1 MTIPPRWEAVLAAA
15 ADGLLRHRLRAALSV
30 TGIVVGIASVVAM
43 MAIVDGARAD
53 ALRRLEHL
61 GVDTIIVR
69 HLDDVRFG
77 PGAVQ
82 RGLNLAD
89 LDRLTRLTP
98 GVEASAAL
106 VERTLPVTT
115 RRTSQRRAV
124 LGVTADFFKVVDAP
138 IDPLV
143 GGRGLGALDG
153 TRRQRVAVAG
163 GAYAGE
169 AFGAPLPG
177 RSELRL
183 ASDSYTL
190 VGVLRGRGR
199 AAADSPAAE
208 DLDRSLIV
216 PLATLRG
223 EADLQTTH
231 VDEIRLRMRDA
242 GAVTAAIPRVRDT
255 LLTAGHRRGL
265 ANFTLVVPLELLEA
279 RLQAQRGYTIVLA
292 VVAALAL
299 LTGALGVTNVML
311 TSAIERSTEIGL
323 RRAVGARRLDI
334 GAQFL
339 AESALLTAAGGTIGA
354 LAGIAGVV
362 ALRATTAVPAAV
374 SLRGL
379 AVATVVTA
387 ATGLAC
393 GISPAR
399 RAAARQPVEALR
411 SNE

>member
-1 MTIPPRWEAVLAAA
+1 MTIPPRWQAALEAAV
-15 ADGLLRHRLRAALSV
+15 DGLLRHRLRAALSV
-30 TGIVVGIASVVAM
+30 AGIVVGIASVVAM

-61 GVDTIIVR
+61 GVHTIIVR
-69 HLDDVRFG
+69 HVDDIRFG
-77 PGAVQ
+77 PGASQ
-82 RGLNLAD
+82 RGLSLGD
-89 LDRLTRLTP
+89 LDRLARLTP

-106 VERTLPVTT
+106 VERTLPVST
-115 RRTSQRRAV
+115 RRTSQRRPV
-124 LGVTADFFKVVDAP
+124 LGVTGDFFKVVDAP
-138 IDPLV
+138 LDPLV

-153 TRRQRVAVAG
+153 TRRLRVAVLG
-163 GAYAGE
+163 GAYAGD

-177 RSELRL
+177 QSELRL

-190 VGVLRGRGR
+190 VGVLRSRGL
-199 AAADSPAAE
+199 AADASAGD

-216 PLATLRG
+216 PLSTLRG
-223 EADLQTTH
+223 QGDLQTTR

-242 GAVTAAIPRVRDT
+242 EAVTAAIPRVRET
-255 LLTAGHRRGL
+255 LLAAGHRRGL

-279 RLQAQRGYTIVLA
+279 RLRAQRGYAIVLA
-292 VVAALAL
+292 VVAGLAL

-311 TSAIERSTEIGL
+311 TSAIERAAEIGL

-339 AESALLTAAGGTIGA
+339 VESALLTAAGGVVGA
-354 LAGIAGVV
+354 VLGAAGVV

-379 AVATVVTA
+379 AIAIVVTA

-393 GISPAR
+393 GVSPAR
-399 RAAARQPVEALR
+399 RAARREPVEALR
-411 SNE
+411 SQE